1 MGRVF
6 SGCSQGDL
14 PFPLRSPCIP
24 ARRAPPPSL
33 NEAFSSRKRLA
44 PFDKAVN
51 FGRGEWG
58 VSSGSLQ
65 SAALTD
71 AAGERAQETALKT
84 DRQTQGR
91 KSIEVGSDT
100 ETQEHSMCLHTYTH
114 RHTRSRVLEKKS
126 RDAGQGRDRERK
138 TDTQT
143 STKNEETERHAHT
156 CHQTDPERDKG
167 GKMGGWRHKA
177 RDTKDADEDGEK
189 TTNGGDEVKLAR
201 SRGSMETQKSLAQ
214 GPAGPLTFPGAG
226 SVDPGLG
233 SGPVWSGYFYS
244 LGGMGWRWSMG
255 WIKGVNWKSRGQTM
269 PEGNVNFLDKVAP
282 SL

>member
-14 PFPLRSPCIP
+14 PFPLCSPCIP
-24 ARRAPPPSL
+24 ACHPPPQPSL

-84 DRQTQGR
+84 DRQTQSR

-100 ETQEHSMCLHTYTH
+100 ETQEHSICLHTYTHTH

-143 STKNEETERHAHT
+143 STKNEETEKHAHT

-167 GKMGGWRHKA
+167 RKMGGWRHKA
-177 RDTKDADEDGEK
+177 RDTKDANEDGEK

-201 SRGSMETQKSLAQ
+201 SRGSMETQKRLAQ

-255 WIKGVNWKSRGQTM
+255 WIKGVNWKSRG
-269 PEGNVNFLDKVAP
+269 
-282 SL
+282 